1 MNSEALLMVFVA
13 INALTSTGTLLGVLH
28 IWRTSILNKEFQKK
42 EEDILEKNLNTRL
55 RDLQMTR
62 FSLRFP
68 NQNHHEDGRK

>member
-1 MNSEALLMVFVA
+1 MNSEALMMAFVA
-13 INALTSTGTLLGVLH
+13 INSLTSAGTLLGVFY
-28 IWRTSILNKEFQKK
+28 IWRNFILNKEIQKK
-42 EEDILEKNLNTRL
+42 EEDVLEKNLNTRL